1 MADTRLVVLVVG
13 APERRQ
19 LAEQIS
25 AFVGELGRAEPV
37 DRIRSRLRANV
48 LELVADLVD
57 RLVPLDAG
65 PLAVDQLH
73 RIFQPALAHHQFAHR
88 GALGA
93 VRAAIDRTIPARLLA
108 DPDAVRHFGGDGAT
122 DRAVRAD
129 ALAYGDRGALG
140 RRRTGFG
147 LAHAG
152 ERQRAER
159 GETAGGEAGAAQE
172 AAAIDA
178 GAGLIGKGLGETAA
192 ACLTFCFLDQHG
204 VPPFISTDSR

>member
-25 AFVGELGRAEPV
+25 AFVGELGRAQPV
-37 DRIRSRLRANV
+37 DRIRPRLGADV

-65 PLAVDQLH
+65 PLTVDQLH
-73 RIFQPALAHHQFAHR
+73 RIFQPAFAHHQFAHR
-88 GALGA
+88 GAFGA

-108 DPDAVRHFGGDGAT
+108 DPDAVRHFGGDGAA

-129 ALAYGDRGALG
+129 ALAYGAVSYTHLR
-140 RRRTGFG
+140 
-147 LAHAG
+147 AH
-152 ERQRAER
+152 E
-159 GETAGGEAGAAQE
+159 
-172 AAAIDA
+172 
-178 GAGLIGKGLGETAA
+178 
-192 ACLTFCFLDQHG
+192 
-204 VPPFISTDSR
+204 TDSYLV